1 MDKKS
6 EIEGLKNKLIDSQ
19 WPKCNEL
26 ANEIMSHKNEEA
38 KNALIEA
45 LNAKRHHVRTAAVK
59 ALASFDDISVVEH
72 IKLCLNDAA
81 YETRIEAKK
90 VLLELTGEV
99 FTTGRGE

>member
-1 MDKKS
+1 LPY
-6 EIEGLKNKLIDSQ
+6 G
-19 WPKCNEL
+19 
-26 ANEIMSHKNEEA
+26 H
-38 KNALIEA
+38 
-45 LNAKRHHVRTAAVK
+45 
-59 ALASFDDISVVEH
+59 VEH